1 MALPFLPVVIV
12 RTTYNNLRAV
22 ADPAVIPLF
31 DYFNLQWLNATP
43 LAMWNVSNSDT
54 RTNNDLEGWHLRFK
68 NIVGRHHPNIW
79 QLLLKLQEEQAA
91 TEVCIQQVLAG
102 QVVKRRRLA
111 YTAVNRRIDEL
122 KAEYNQGAI
131 SAIDFLTGIS
141 HNLAELQ
148 A

>member
-1 MALPFLPVVIV
+1 
-12 RTTYNNLRAV
+12 
-22 ADPAVIPLF
+22 
-31 DYFNLQWLNATP
+31 
-43 LAMWNVSNSDT
+43 MWNVSNSDT

-68 NIVGRHHPNIW
+68 NIVGRHHPIIW

-111 YTAVNRRIDEL
+111 YTAVNRHIDEL